1 MRISDWSSDV
11 CSSDLDAHREAG
23 EAEAHQE
30 ESARIEPE
38 IGDVAG
44 VHQVDQY
51 GHDEG
56 QGADDV
62 GARLGFGRQGFDLQ
76 LQLASATQNVGEVG
90 QRLREVAAG
99 FRLNRQGNRE
109 EVELLDVEA
118 AGAVPQHLLE
128 LGAQADRVGY
138 PTQLDADRIDDLARK
153 SVV

>member
-11 CSSDLDAHREAG
+11 CSSDL
-23 EAEAHQE
+23 
-30 ESARIEPE
+30 
-38 IGDVAG
+38 G

-118 AGAVPQHLLE
+118 
-128 LGAQADRVGY
+128 D
-138 PTQLDADRIDDLARK
+138 RK
-153 SVV
+153 STRLNSSH

>member
-11 CSSDLDAHREAG
+11 CSSDR
-23 EAEAHQE
+23 Q
-30 ESARIEPE
+30 
-38 IGDVAG
+38 
-44 VHQVDQY
+44 
-51 GHDEG
+51 DEG

-118 AGAVPQHLLE
+118 AGAVPQRLLE

-138 PTQLDADRIDDLARK
+138 PTQLYADRIDDLLSGIPDRLGDRQPAR
-153 SVV
+153 SEEHTSELPSLLRFSYAF

>member
-1 MRISDWSSDV
+1 MEFRRVLFRS
-11 CSSDLDAHREAG
+11 
-23 EAEAHQE
+23 
-30 ESARIEPE
+30 
-38 IGDVAG
+38 
-44 VHQVDQY
+44 
-51 GHDEG
+51 EG

-118 AGAVPQHLLE
+118 AGAVPQRLLE
-128 LGAQADRVGY
+128 LGSQADRVGY
-138 PTQLDADRIDDLARK
+138 PTQLDADRIDET
-153 SVV
+153 

>member
-76 LQLASATQNVGEVG
+76 LQLASATQNEIG
-90 QRLREVAAG
+90 RASCRE
-99 FRLNRQGNRE
+99 
-109 EVELLDVEA
+109 
-118 AGAVPQHLLE
+118 
-128 LGAQADRVGY
+128 RVCQY
-138 PTQLDADRIDDLARK
+138 
-153 SVV
+153 V